1 MAFQDSP
8 KCQILPTIIASMI
21 LILTGI
27 ADVIAEP
34 VAGLQ
39 ESFWNFGEIQYGES
53 VSKEFDIVNTGSD
66 ELKIHRIQPSCVCV
80 KGEIIKDTAITDFPA
95 KIKVTFTA
103 LPDFAK
109 DVNVFCYVH
118 TNDPKTPL
126 LKISVQGKIKPI
138 NGMDI
143 SEEFRIKP
151 NEILVFYSPSTN
163 NYPEIKALLDR
174 LKEKQATIVREYPL
188 SEENYVL
195 LAKYE

>member
-1 MAFQDSP
+1 MDFQGS
-8 KCQILPTIIASMI
+8 KKYWVRFIIIAV
-21 LILTGI
+21 LLLLNV
-27 ADVIAEP
+27 ADVAAET
-34 VAGLQ
+34 VATLQ
-39 ESFWNFGEIQYGES
+39 ESSWNFGEIECGES
-53 VSKEFDIVNTGSD
+53 VLKEFDITNTGLD
-66 ELKIHRIQPSCVCV
+66 ELKIHRIQPSCVCI
-80 KGEIIKDTAITDFPA
+80 KGEIIKDTAISGSFA
-95 KIKVTFTA
+95 KIKITFTA

-109 DVNVFCYVH
+109 DVSVFCYVH

-126 LKISVQGKIKPI
+126 LKISVQGKIKPV

-151 NEILVFYSPSTN
+151 NEILVFYSPSATN
-163 NYPEIKALLDR
+163 YSEIKALLDK